1 MLIKGIATIAPVKR
15 GCYFEGEKNL
25 TLFKVQNFFKKSK
38 NTRLFDFYNIIR
50 TILTQTA
57 RWNVQF

>member
-1 MLIKGIATIAPVKR
+1 MLITGIATIAPVKR

-25 TLFKVQNFFKKSK
+25 TLFKVQFFFKKSK
-38 NTRLFDFYNIIR
+38 NARLFDFYIVR

-57 RWNVQF
+57 RWNAQF